1 MANPAHLPVSVD
13 EYLAMDEAS
22 EVRLEFIDGVVVA
35 MAGASYHHNVI
46 VSNLVAN
53 LHNLLKGEPCRA
65 LSSDMKTKLATG
77 RDYVY
82 PDVVVVCGEPEL
94 EKRRGES
101 LANPRV
107 VFEVLSPSTSRL
119 DRGRKAQ
126 LYRAMPSL
134 QAYATVEQ
142 DAPNIELMAR
152 NDADEWVVTGY
163 DSREAVLPLACLG
176 IELPL
181 QEIYDGVEFGVE
193 ETA

>member
-1 MANPAHLPVSVD
+1 MANRAHLPVSVD

-46 VSNLVAN
+46 VSNALVGIGGR
-53 LHNLLKGEPCRA
+53 LKASPYRA
-65 LSSDMKTKLATG
+65 LSSEMRTKLATV

-82 PDVVVVCGEPEL
+82 PDVVVVCGEPEI
-94 EKRRGES
+94 EKRSGES
-101 LANPRV
+101 IVNPRV
-107 VFEVLSPSTSRL
+107 VFEVLSPSTTRL